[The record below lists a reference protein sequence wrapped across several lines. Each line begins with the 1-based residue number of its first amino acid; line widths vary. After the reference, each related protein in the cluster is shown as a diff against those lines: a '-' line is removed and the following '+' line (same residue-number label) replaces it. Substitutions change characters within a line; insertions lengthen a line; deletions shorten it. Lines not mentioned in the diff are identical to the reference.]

1 MPHAQK
7 SSGLR
12 LVLSLVVLCLM
23 IDRAQAVPA
32 FADQTG
38 LACTACHVG
47 GFGPQLTPLGRE
59 FKLDGY
65 TMRSGTDFNVPI
77 SAMAVASYL
86 RTAKDQPVP
95 PAPGYG
101 ANNNVALDQASLFLA
116 GGFGDHVGVLSQF
129 TYDGVARAVAW
140 DNLDLR
146 AVEHITWKSQDIVA
160 GLVLNNNPG
169 IEDAWNT
176 LPGWGFAYTGSA
188 LAPSPGAGTVMA
200 GALAQTVLGLN
211 AYAWWNSSIYTEA
224 GLYTTPSRGFLRAM
238 GVDYSSP
245 GPLSTPAPY
254 LRVAYQKSYDVQN
267 FELGAFGFFPSL
279 HPGNDT
285 STGRSDHYRD
295 LGVDASYQYTGSGAN
310 IYQVNAIFTHEQQSL
325 NASALLGAS
334 QPHDT
339 LDDFRIDGSYYWQN
353 LIGGTVQ
360 AFDTW
365 GSPDPILYAGNSTYR
380 PDSTGFVFQLDG
392 TPFGA
397 KPSSLGD
404 RFNVRAGVQYT
415 LYTKFNGAASNY
427 DGSGRNAS
435 DNNTLRLFL
444 WFAL

>member
-1 MPHAQK
+1 MPHVQM
-7 SSGLR
+7 SGGLR
-12 LVLSLVVLCLM
+12 LVLSLVALCLM

-38 LACTACHVG
+38 LTCTACHVG

-65 TMRSGTDFNVPI
+65 TMRSGTDFKVPI

-95 PAPGYG
+95 PAQGYG
-101 ANNNVALDQASLFLA
+101 ANNNVALDQVSLFVA

-129 TYDGVARAVAW
+129 TYDGAARAVAW

-146 AVEHITWKSQDIVA
+146 AVDHFTWKGQDVMA

-224 GLYTTPSRGFLRAM
+224 GLYFTPGRGFLRAM

-254 LRVAYQKSYDVQN
+254 LRVAYQKTYDAQN

-279 HPGNDT
+279 RPGNDT

-339 LDDFRIDGSYYWQN
+339 LDDFRVDGSYYWQN
-353 LIGGTVQ
+353 LIGGSVQ

-365 GSPDPILYAGNSTYR
+365 GSADPILFAGNSNYR
-380 PDSTGFVFQLDG
+380 PDSAGFVFQLDG

-404 RFNVRAGVQYT
+404 RFNIRAGVQYT

-427 DGSGRNAS
+427 DGSGRSAS
-435 DNNTLRLFL
+435 DNNALRLFL